1 MTRLNSVTLE
11 KIAIEANGK
20 YYHAGTDL
28 DLTKI
33 YNEISRMEKTDF
45 GMTKA
50 VIHEEQYQIFLLI
63 AIIFILIE
71 FFILERA
78 RRKDVWKGRFE

>member
-1 MTRLNSVTLE
+1 
-11 KIAIEANGK
+11 
-20 YYHAGTDL
+20 
-28 DLTKI
+28 
-33 YNEISRMEKTDF
+33 MEKSDF

-71 FFILERA
+71 FFISERA
-78 RRKDVWKGRFE
+78 RKKAAWRGRFE